1 VARAESA
8 FDLLARSR
16 EMLTPEAAADAGRVL
31 DLRRPLIDELRELED
46 LRSAGRRIR
55 VHGDYHLGQVLRSGE
70 DFVILDFEGEPAKS
84 LAARRAKYS
93 PLKDVAGMLRSF
105 NYAAFAALFAFLPT
119 APGALEQLT
128 PWAQA
133 WQHWVSRAFL
143 GAYRTAMSE
152 SPVLPGPASFE
163 PLLHALIVDKALYE
177 LEYEL
182 NSRPEWARIPLGALV
197 TLALPLQS

>member
-1 VARAESA
+1 
-8 FDLLARSR
+8 
-16 EMLTPEAAADAGRVL
+16 
-31 DLRRPLIDELRELED
+31 
-46 LRSAGRRIR
+46 
-55 VHGDYHLGQVLRSGE
+55 
-70 DFVILDFEGEPAKS
+70 
-84 LAARRAKYS
+84 
-93 PLKDVAGMLRSF
+93 MLRSF

-119 APGALEQLT
+119 APGGTRAARCRGRE
-128 PWAQA
+128 A

-143 GAYRTAMSE
+143 GAYRMAMSE
-152 SPVLPGPASFE
+152 SPVLPGPAAFK